1 MFSDNCL
8 CVLLQW
14 TLKVRLRR
22 ICAVSCRSL
31 LGDIVSLAPLKEL
44 ESLDLRYCSSVGGDV
59 GGLVQ
64 LSHKLKEIML
74 DNTIV
79 TGSLDS
85 FKDQARFVHLESL
98 RLEHLTVHGRLS
110 SLAHLSS
117 LSHLHLSHSSIT
129 GALKDLSGLVSLKTL
144 HLAGLTNILGSTKDI
159 GDLILLQEL
168 WLSSA
173 QDSS

>member
-74 DNTIV
+74 DNTVISQLNYLKPRS
-79 TGSLDS
+79 GSKDMSRFLPCVAPLDC
-85 FKDQARFVHLESL
+85 DWV
-98 RLEHLTVHGRLS
+98 
-110 SLAHLSS
+110 
-117 LSHLHLSHSSIT
+117 
-129 GALKDLSGLVSLKTL
+129 SGL
-144 HLAGLTNILGSTKDI
+144 I
-159 GDLILLQEL
+159 QR
-168 WLSSA
+168 SSKVRA
-173 QDSS
+173 SREFAT